1 MSRTHRVKAAVG
13 VVLILIGVG
22 FGLLA
27 KEWIEETFGFEPDG
41 GNGALELA
49 LVVIP
54 IAIGVWLLVGVAL
67 ANRRQRAAQTITRDR

>member
-1 MSRTHRVKAAVG
+1 MSRAHRVKAAVG

-22 FGLLA
+22 FGLLS

-49 LVVIP
+49 FVVIP
-54 IAIGVWLLVGVAL
+54 IAIGVLLLVGVAL
-67 ANRRQRAAQTITRDR
+67 ANRRPRAARTITRGS